1 MREGLKTNG
10 EHTMKWFK
18 RIGSAA
24 AVILWYSVI
33 FGFSAQ
39 DGEKSGS
46 LSGAVAEAVM
56 KLFGGDPGGEA
67 RHTLEHIIRKGAHM
81 TEFAILALLVFWAVY
96 AWTGVRSLK
105 AFVIAF
111 ALTVCLA
118 SLDEFHQTYVPDRAG
133 RPADVLIDSC
143 GALIALALLWF
154 ILRGKNSSIN
164 RRKASKDMD
173 K

>member
-1 MREGLKTNG
+1 
-10 EHTMKWFK
+10 MKWFK

-81 TEFAILALLVFWAVY
+81 TEFAILALLIFCAVY
-96 AWTGVRSLK
+96 AWTGVKNLK
-105 AFVIAF
+105 AFAAAF
-111 ALTVCLA
+111 VLTVCCA
-118 SLDEFHQTYVPDRAG
+118 ALDEFHQTFVPDRAG
-133 RPADVLIDSC
+133 RAADVLIDSC
-143 GALIALALLWF
+143 GALPALSLLFF
-154 ILRGKNSSIN
+154 ILRRKNSSIN
-164 RRKASKDMD
+164 RRKASEDMD

>member
-1 MREGLKTNG
+1 
-10 EHTMKWFK
+10 MKWFK

-39 DGEKSGS
+39 DGEESGS

-56 KLFGGDPGGEA
+56 KLFGGDPSGEA

-96 AWTGVRSLK
+96 AWTGVRD
-105 AFVIAF
+105 VRAF
-111 ALTVCLA
+111 AA
-118 SLDEFHQTYVPDRAG
+118 A
-133 RPADVLIDSC
+133 VLM
-143 GALIALALLWF
+143 AL
-154 ILRGKNSSIN
+154 GS
-164 RRKASKDMD
+164 
-173 K
+173 